1 MKIKLMNVL
10 FCYRRKLMMKI
21 MKAIIFL
28 WCTTIFSFTTTNSFS
43 QNAKISIKE
52 DAVVSVDM
60 VFDIIM
66 EQTDYKF
73 IYSEGFFDA
82 YPKVVLH
89 KGIIKANALL
99 DKTLENSDVSYE
111 FLPNKTIVIV
121 KKSNKKR
128 AYQLQIKGK
137 VVDELGVPL
146 LGMNVYVTDRKQ
158 NGSDNKKDFLTRGTS
173 TDFDGNFKI
182 MGDVGN
188 FLYVGGIGFETY
200 TTEIVEGKTS
210 YNIVLKEAI
219 SKLDEV
225 VLVSTGYQKIS
236 KERATGSYVGVSK
249 KQIEKPSSSIAERL
263 TGVVAGLQT
272 TTNAD
277 GSIDIQ
283 IRGQSSLSANAQ
295 PLIVV
300 DGFPID
306 SGLDTFGDLG
316 IVSGN
321 TPNITGGFGTIN
333 PNDVES
339 VTVLKDAAAASIWGA
354 KAANGVIVITTKKG
368 KKGRT
373 NVSVSSFVRASSK
386 IDLDYALARA
396 NSQET
401 LAYEQAAFD
410 TNFFGSI
417 LGNPPGNSPSTSDF
431 GPYSQAIVA
440 MNEARLGRISD
451 ADRDATLNY
460 LSSLDNKK
468 QIRDNLLSAPLITQ
482 HNIAIN
488 GGTEKMSNSLS
499 LMYEDSK
506 TYFQGD
512 KQTKYLINFKNNTKL
527 SKRLNFEFSAMLQH
541 NDIDTNSGQADPL
554 FGTGG
559 MLNTIKSLAPWDML
573 KNEDGSLTD
582 MSYLHYYRPNVDAY
596 VPFNNFPYSDW
607 SYNPITEINNRNL
620 NTKQLNARIN
630 AGLTLD
636 LIKGMKLSSR
646 IQYEI
651 FNSEAENYYS
661 DKTFDVRQFINE
673 TSGPEWNFGGVPT
686 QLVPKGGILEQGSSE
701 IRSYN
706 FRNQLSYN
714 RTFGDKH
721 NIDFIAGTE
730 MSNRVFST
738 TSNPAAFGYDP
749 DKLTTS
755 RLLVDI
761 ESHSLWNFFPA
772 RLSSFFYNF
781 DLAPEHSFTE
791 RTNRFF
797 SMYGNLAYTYNNKYT
812 VSGSYRTDAANI
824 VAPDPKLRY
833 DPFWS
838 VGLGW
843 HVDKEEFMNN
853 VNWVDRLSL
862 RATYGAGGNIIPS
875 ASFMPLI
882 NLSNS
887 LNDVTNQI
895 TASVTDLGNPQLRW
909 EKTYSWNLGADFSLF
924 NSKLNGAIDVYNKQG
939 KDLIVNQGLTS
950 VYGTTS
956 QLLNRGE
963 MVNKG
968 VEVSLG
974 TTLPINGNDIVW
986 SGNLTFSH
994 NKNEITTFERG
1005 VYTASDLTA
1014 GPTTSYREGFDA
1026 NTLWSYQYGGMFD
1039 FGTGTPEPTVIGVD
1053 GELAPLTTF
1062 VNGDARTFM
1071 EAQGTTNAP
1080 TIVGFR
1086 NSFKIYDFNLSFI
1099 VTGKFGHVFRRQSFN
1114 YNAVTGGNTSVNE
1127 KYNEVANG
1135 DPNSIIP
1142 IPEISSRYF
1151 FYDRFYPYMNYLTEN
1166 ADHLRF
1172 QEVNLT
1178 YNLPN
1183 KVISKLGLNSLSFYA
1198 QANNVGVVLFNDFD
1212 EDPEFPKGTLRP
1224 QATFT
1229 FGMNLNF

>member
-1 MKIKLMNVL
+1 MEFKLTKVFFLLRKKLPKI
-10 FCYRRKLMMKI
+10 I
-21 MKAIIFL
+21 MRTFIFL
-28 WCTTIFSFTTTNSFS
+28 LCTTVFGFSSTNIMS
-43 QNAKISIKE
+43 QNAKVKIE
-52 DAVVSVDM
+52 ADQTLSVDE
-60 VFDIIM
+60 VFDLIKA
-66 EQTDYKF
+66 QTDYRF
-73 IYSEGFFDA
+73 IYRSDMFRN
-82 YPKVVLH
+82 YPKVDVK
-89 KGIIKANALL
+89 KGIVKANRLL
-99 DKTLENSDVSYE
+99 E
-111 FLPNKTIVIV
+111 
-121 KKSNKKR
+121 KSLSK
-128 AYQLQIKGK
+128 
-137 VVDELGVPL
+137 
-146 LGMNVYVTDRKQ
+146 
-158 NGSDNKKDFLTRGTS
+158 
-173 TDFDGNFKI
+173 GNFKFNI
-182 MGDVGN
+182 SANNTITIRKAADVQDIVLTGTITDKN
-188 FLYVGGIGFETY
+188 GMPLPGITVYVASREPGS
-200 TTEIVEGKTS
+200 GKISSDFIIRGTATDIDGKFSLKAEVGYYLVASGLGYEYFKTQITS
-210 YNIVLKEAI
+210 SKTFYNIELKEEL
-219 SKLDEV
+219 SSLDEV
-225 VLVSTGYQKIS
+225 VIVSSGYREIS

-249 KQIEKPSSSIAERL
+249 TQIEKPSTSIAERL
-263 TGVVAGLQT
+263 TGAVAGLQT

-283 IRGQSSLSANAQ
+283 IRGQSSLTANAQ

-306 SGLDTFGDLG
+306 SGLNIAGDLG
-316 IVSGN
+316 IFGSN
-321 TPNITGGFGTIN
+321 SPNIQGGFGTIN

-368 KKGRT
+368 KKGKT
-373 NVSVSSFVRASSK
+373 SVSVSSFVRASSK

-401 LAYEQAAFD
+401 LAYEQAGFN
-410 TNFFGSI
+410 TNFFGSVI
-417 LGNPPGNSPSTSDF
+417 GNPPGISPRDL
-431 GPYSQAIVA
+431 GAQSQAIVA
-440 MNEARLGRISD
+440 MNEARLGRISE
-451 ADRDATLNY
+451 ADRDATLAY
-460 LSSLDNKK
+460 LASLDNKK
-468 QIRDNLLSAPLITQ
+468 QIRDNLLNAPLVSQ

-488 GGTEKMSNSLS
+488 GGNEKMSNSLS

-506 TYFQGD
+506 TFFQGD
-512 KQTKYLINFKNNTKL
+512 KQTKYLVNFRNNTKL

-541 NDIDTNSGQADPL
+541 NDIDTNSGQEDPL

-573 KNEDGSLTD
+573 RNDDGSLTD
-582 MSYLHYYRPNVDAY
+582 MSYLKYYRPNLNAF
-596 VPFNNFPYSDW
+596 VPFNNFAYSDW
-607 SYNPITEINNRNL
+607 SYNPITEVNNRDL

-651 FNSEAENYYS
+651 FNSDAENYYS
-661 DKTFDVRQFINE
+661 EKTFDVRQFVNE

-686 QLVPKGGILEQGSSE
+686 QLVPKGGILEQGKSE

-730 MSNRVFST
+730 VSNRVFST
-738 TSNPAAFGYDP
+738 TSNPTAFGYDP
-749 DKLTTS
+749 ERLTTS
-755 RLLVDI
+755 RLLADVDT
-761 ESHSLWNFFPA
+761 HSLWNFFPA
-772 RLSSFFYNF
+772 RFTSFFYNF
-781 DLAPEHSFTE
+781 NLAPEHTFTE

-797 SMYGNLAYTYNNKYT
+797 SMYGNLAYSYNNKYT
-812 VSGSYRTDAANI
+812 ISGSYRTDAANI
-824 VAPDPKLRY
+824 VAPDPELRY

-843 HVDKEEFMNN
+843 HISKEEFMANLT
-853 VNWVDRLSL
+853 WVDRLSL

-875 ASFMPLI
+875 ASFTPLI

-895 TASVTDLGNPQLRW
+895 TASITDLGNPELRW
-909 EKTYSWNLGADFSLF
+909 EKTYSWNIGADFSLF
-924 NSKLNGAIDVYNKQG
+924 NNKINGAIDVYNKQG
-939 KDLIVNQGLTS
+939 KDLIVNQNLTS

-968 VEVSLG
+968 VEISLG
-974 TTLPINGNDIVW
+974 STLPISGNDIVW

-994 NKNEITTFERG
+994 NKNEITSFKRG
-1005 VYTASDLTA
+1005 VYDATELTS
-1014 GPTTSYREGFDA
+1014 GPTTSYREDYDA
-1026 NTLWSYQYGGMFD
+1026 NTLWSYKYGGMFD
-1039 FGTGTPEPTVIGVD
+1039 FGSGTPEPTVIGVN

-1062 VNGDARTFM
+1062 VNGDARLFM

-1086 NSFKIYDFNLSFI
+1086 NSFKLYDFNLSFI

-1114 YNAVTGGNTSVNE
+1114 YDAFTGGNSSVNE

-1135 DPNSIIP
+1135 NPNSIIP
-1142 IPEISSRYF
+1142 IPENQPRYF
-1151 FYDRFYPYMNYLTEN
+1151 FYGRFYPYMNYLTEN
-1166 ADHLRF
+1166 ADHIRF
-1172 QEVNLT
+1172 QEINLT
-1178 YNLPN
+1178 YNLPQ
-1183 KVISKLGLNSLSFYA
+1183 KLTSKLGLNSFSLYA